1 MIAELRIT
9 DLGVISDATMSFHPG
24 LTVVTGETGAGKTMI
39 ITGLG
44 LLLGGRADPKLV
56 RSGTDR
62 ARIEGRFVATPSEV
76 VDRMLAAGGEL
87 DADGELLVA
96 RHLTA
101 SGRSRAFLGGASV
114 PAGVCTDVTAD
125 LLTIHGQSEQLRLA
139 EPDRQRRVLD
149 RFAGPAVM
157 EPLDAYSRLW
167 AELQAER
174 SELARLRM
182 EAQSRARE
190 IDLLRFGLDEIE
202 KIAPGPGEDLALA
215 AEANRLQSADDLRA
229 AAQSAVLALAGS
241 DDEAGGALACL
252 AAARKALEQ
261 TRADDVELATLAGR
275 LAETGYALTDITA
288 ELARYLDAL
297 DVEPARLEQIAERRA
312 RLSVLTRKYGT
323 TCDQVLAWA
332 VDGAERLRAL
342 EDSDDRILLL
352 TARIEQLGTELG
364 ALAERISAARR
375 EAADRFSAQVVD
387 ELAALAMP
395 HAMLRFQ
402 LTGTNLGPHGADA
415 VDLVFSANRDVQ
427 PRSLGKVASGGE
439 LSRVRLALE
448 VVLAAGREAGTLV
461 FDEIDA
467 GVGGRVAVEIG
478 RRLAR
483 LSHDTQVIVVTHLA
497 QVAAFADQHYVV
509 VKSGDGQ
516 VTTSGVGRVGEA
528 DRAVELAR
536 MMAGLETTDSA
547 LAHAGE
553 LVELAIADRAGA
565 GATH

>member
-56 RSGTDR
+56 RTGAER
-62 ARIEGRFVATPSEV
+62 ARIEGRFIAATSEV

-96 RHLTA
+96 RHLTTN
-101 SGRSRAFLGGASV
+101 GRSRAFLGGASV
-114 PAGVCTDVTAD
+114 PAGLATEVTAD
-125 LLTIHGQSEQLRLA
+125 LVTIHGQSEQLRLA

-149 RFAGPAVM
+149 RFAGSAVS
-157 EPLDAYSRLW
+157 EPLEAYGRLW
-167 AELQAER
+167 VELQAAR
-174 SELARLRM
+174 SELARLRD

-190 IDLLRFGLDEIE
+190 IDLLRFGLDEIS
-202 KIAPGPGEDLALA
+202 KIAPGAGEDLSLA
-215 AEANRLQSADDLRA
+215 AEANRLQAADDLRA

-241 DDEAGGALACL
+241 DDEAGGALAWL
-252 AAARKALEQ
+252 SVARKALEGTQ
-261 TRADDVELATLAGR
+261 ADDVEMASLSSR
-275 LAETGYALTDITA
+275 LAETSYALTDITA
-288 ELARYLDAL
+288 DLARYLDAL
-297 DVEPARLEQIAERRA
+297 EDEPGRLEQIAARRA
-312 RLSVLTRKYGT
+312 QLSLLTRKYGT
-323 TCDQVLAWA
+323 TCDEVLAWA
-332 VDGAERLRAL
+332 AEAAVRLQTL
-342 EDSDDRILLL
+342 EDSDDRITVL
-352 TARIEQLGTELG
+352 TTRLEQLNGELAG
-364 ALAERISAARR
+364 LADRISAARR
-375 EAADRFSAQVVD
+375 EAADRFSAQVLE

-395 HAMLRFQ
+395 HATLQFQ
-402 LTGTNLGPHGADA
+402 VTSTELGPHGSDV
-415 VDLVFSANRDVQ
+415 VDLLFSANAGMQ

-448 VVLAAGREAGTLV
+448 VVLTAGREAGTLV

-497 QVAAFADQHYVV
+497 QVAAFADRHYVV

-516 VTTSGVGRVGEA
+516 VTTSGVVPVAET
-528 DRAVELAR
+528 DRAAELAR
-536 MMAGLETTDSA
+536 MMAGLETSDSA

-553 LVELAIADRAGA
+553 LVELAVASRTGA
-565 GATH
+565 GATS

>member
-1 MIAELRIT
+1 MIADLRIT
-9 DLGVISDATMSFHPG
+9 DLGVICDATMSFHPG

-62 ARIEGRFVATPSEV
+62 ARIEGRFVGSPSEV
-76 VDRMLAAGGEL
+76 VDRMLAAGGQL

-114 PAGVCTDVTAD
+114 PAGLCTDVTAD
-125 LLTIHGQSEQLRLA
+125 LVTIHGQSEQLRLA

-149 RFAGPAVM
+149 RFAGRAVTD
-157 EPLDAYSRLW
+157 PLDVYSRLW

-174 SELARLRM
+174 SELAQLRK

-202 KIAPGPGEDLALA
+202 KIAPARGEDLALA

-241 DDEAGGALACL
+241 DDEAGGALAWL
-252 AAARKALEQ
+252 SAARKALEQ
-261 TRADDVELATLAGR
+261 TRADDVELATLASR
-275 LAETGYALTDITA
+275 LAETNYALTDITA

-297 DVEPARLEQIAERRA
+297 DVEPARLEQIAARRA
-312 RLSVLTRKYGT
+312 RLSILTRKYGT
-323 TCDQVLAWA
+323 TCDEVLAWA
-332 VDGAERLRAL
+332 ADAAERLRTL
-342 EDSDDRILLL
+342 EDSDDRILVL
-352 TARIEQLGTELG
+352 TSRIEQLGAELG

-375 EAADRFSAQVVD
+375 EAADRFSAQVLD
-387 ELAALAMP
+387 ELTALAMP
-395 HAMLRFQ
+395 YATLRFQ
-402 LTGTNLGPHGADA
+402 VTGTELGPHGADA

-509 VKSGDGQ
+509 VKSSDGQ
-516 VTTSGVGRVGEA
+516 VTTSGVVPVGEA
-528 DRAVELAR
+528 DRAAELAR

-565 GATH
+565 GATS

>member
-62 ARIEGRFVATPSEV
+62 ARIEGRFVASPSAV

-87 DADGELLVA
+87 DVDGELLVA

-114 PAGVCTDVTAD
+114 PAGVCTDVTTD

-149 RFAGPAVM
+149 RFAGRAVM
-157 EPLDAYSRLW
+157 DPLDVYSRLW
-167 AELQAER
+167 AELQAEQ

-202 KIAPGPGEDLALA
+202 KVAPGPGEDLALA

-241 DDEAGGALACL
+241 DEEAGGALAWL
-252 AAARKALEQ
+252 SAARKALEQ
-261 TRADDVELATLAGR
+261 TRADDVELATLASR

-297 DVEPARLEQIAERRA
+297 DVEPARLEQIAARRA
-312 RLSVLTRKYGT
+312 RLSALTRKYGT
-323 TCDQVLAWA
+323 TCDEVLTWA
-332 VDGAERLRAL
+332 VEAAERLRAL
-342 EDSDDRILLL
+342 QDSDDRILLL
-352 TARIEQLGTELG
+352 TSRIEQLGAELG
-364 ALAERISAARR
+364 ALAERISVARR
-375 EAADRFSAQVVD
+375 EAADRFSAEVVE

-395 HAMLRFQ
+395 HATLRFQ
-402 LTGTNLGPHGADA
+402 LTGTGLGPHGADA

-448 VVLAAGREAGTLV
+448 VVLAAAREAGTLV

-509 VKSGDGQ
+509 IKSGDGQ
-516 VTTSGVGRVGEA
+516 VTTSGVVPVGEA
-528 DRAVELAR
+528 DRAAELAR

-565 GATH
+565 GASN

>member
-1 MIAELRIT
+1 VIAELRIA
-9 DLGVISDATMSFHPG
+9 DLGVISDATMSFDEG

-39 ITGLG
+39 VTGLG

-56 RSGTDR
+56 RTGAER
-62 ARIEGRFVATPSEV
+62 ARIEGRFVAGSSAV
-76 VDRMLAAGGEL
+76 VDRVLAAGGEL

-114 PAGVCTDVTAD
+114 PAGLCTDVTAD
-125 LLTIHGQSEQLRLA
+125 LVTVHGQSEQIRMA

-149 RFAGPAVM
+149 RFAGAAVSD
-157 EPLDAYSRLW
+157 PLDAYDRLW
-167 AELQAER
+167 VELQASR
-174 SELARLRM
+174 SELAQLRD

-190 IDLLRFGLDEIE
+190 LDLLRFGLDEISR
-202 KIAPGPGEDLALA
+202 IAPSAGEDLALA
-215 AEANRLQSADDLRA
+215 AEATRLQAADDLRA

-241 DDEAGGALACL
+241 EDEAGGALASL
-252 AAARKALEQ
+252 AMARKALERGQ
-261 TRADDVELATLAGR
+261 GDDIEMATLSRR
-275 LAETGYALTDITA
+275 LAETSYALTDITA
-288 ELARYLDAL
+288 DLARYLDAL
-297 DVEPARLEQIAERRA
+297 DVEPGRLEQIASRRA
-312 RLSVLTRKYGT
+312 QLNTLTRKYGT
-323 TCDQVLAWA
+323 SCDEVLAWA
-332 VDGAERLRAL
+332 AEAAVRLGKL
-342 EDSDDRILLL
+342 EDSDDRIGVL
-352 TARIEQLGTELG
+352 TSRIEQLSGELA
-364 ALAERISAARR
+364 ALAEGISVARR
-375 EAADRFSAQVVD
+375 EAADRFSAQVLD
-387 ELAALAMP
+387 ELAPLAMP
-395 HAMLRFQ
+395 HATLRFQ
-402 LTGTNLGPHGADA
+402 VNSTELGPHGADA
-415 VDLVFSANRDVQ
+415 VDLLFSANAGMQ

-483 LSHDTQVIVVTHLA
+483 LSQDTQVIVVTHLA
-497 QVAAFADQHYVV
+497 QVAAFADRHYVV

-516 VTTSGVGRVGEA
+516 VTTSGVASVAEA
-528 DRAVELAR
+528 DRAAELAR

-553 LVELAIADRAGA
+553 LVELALATRTGA
-565 GATH
+565 EATN